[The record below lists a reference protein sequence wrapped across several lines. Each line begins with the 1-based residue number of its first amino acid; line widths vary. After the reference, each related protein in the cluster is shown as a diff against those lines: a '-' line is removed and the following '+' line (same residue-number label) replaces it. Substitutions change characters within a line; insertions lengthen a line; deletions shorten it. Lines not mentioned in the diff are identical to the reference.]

1 MVVKTEFSRSDF
13 VTILAD
19 YDLGEFQ
26 GFEPIVQGTVQT
38 NYLLETT
45 RGKFVLRYYESRSR
59 ESASF
64 ETAVMGYLR
73 RHGFPCPTPYRD
85 RHGRTVCTYQG
96 KPLAIFAFVEG
107 QHVER
112 LDEDQRRQLVKRV
125 ADLNR
130 LTRHYR
136 PPNKEHRWNY
146 GVELCGRLARE
157 EARNLNTVA
166 ASAKVE
172 WLEGEL
178 SRLRLPPSLPKGIC
192 HCDLHFTNL
201 LYRDG
206 ELVALL
212 DFDDANYT
220 YLTFDLVGLI
230 EAAAWHHDRDAL
242 LNLGEA
248 RRVVLEYEGHRPLSH
263 NERRHLF
270 DVYKLS
276 ILFDCIWYFERG
288 DADDFREKRKVDY
301 LNDLGRDKFYAEMFG

>member
-146 GVELCGRLARE
+146 SVELCG
-157 EARNLNTVA
+157 
-166 ASAKVE
+166 
-172 WLEGEL
+172 
-178 SRLRLPPSLPKGIC
+178 
-192 HCDLHFTNL
+192 
-201 LYRDG
+201 
-206 ELVALL
+206 
-212 DFDDANYT
+212 
-220 YLTFDLVGLI
+220 
-230 EAAAWHHDRDAL
+230 
-242 LNLGEA
+242 
-248 RRVVLEYEGHRPLSH
+248 
-263 NERRHLF
+263 
-270 DVYKLS
+270 
-276 ILFDCIWYFERG
+276 
-288 DADDFREKRKVDY
+288 
-301 LNDLGRDKFYAEMFG
+301 